1 MTCKDCPEP
10 VERPTPD
17 PPPKRPVTSQGWVV
31 YTGGPEKIHLASL
44 THVIPDNYDRVI
56 VSDSGTIIY
65 KNKPDDWEPPS
76 PIDGFIQ
83 EAGNPLIFYPLWKS
97 CIWRAYSVLV
107 KPGCNCLDV
116 IARCNHPKADAFCKM
131 VKCAVCDQCAERV
144 AIPDPQPRPKRKT
157 L

>member
-10 VERPTPD
+10 AERPAVD

-44 THVIPDNYDRVI
+44 THVIPDIYDRVTVDADGLI
-56 VSDSGTIIY
+56 VY
-65 KNKPDDWEPPS
+65 ANRPDDWEPPS
-76 PIDGFIQ
+76 PIDGYTQDGRVFTPQ
-83 EAGNPLIFYPLWKS
+83 WKS

-107 KPGCNCLDV
+107 KPVCNCLDV
-116 IARCNHPKADAFCKM
+116 IAQCNNPQADTFCEM
-131 VKCAVCDQCAERV
+131 VKCAVCDQCVDRV
-144 AIPDPQPRPKRKT
+144 AIPGPRPRPKRKT